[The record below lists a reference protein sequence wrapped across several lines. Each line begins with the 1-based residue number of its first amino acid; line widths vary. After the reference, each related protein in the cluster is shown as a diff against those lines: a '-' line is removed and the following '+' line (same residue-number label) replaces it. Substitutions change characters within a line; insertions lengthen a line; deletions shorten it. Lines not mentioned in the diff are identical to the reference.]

1 MGPTDIKEAHIELS
15 REATSSSSFAQ
26 DSRAALSPS
35 PTETTPALANQESLS
50 RTSTA
55 STPFYKVYKRRFFG
69 LGQLVLL
76 NIIVSWDWITF
87 APVSKSSAQH
97 FNRSESTINWLSTA
111 FLFAFCFATPVTIY
125 TLNKSGPRAS
135 IIAAACLLLLGNWIR
150 YAGTQ
155 TSNFGV
161 LMFGQILVG
170 LAQPFVLSAPTRYSD
185 LWFSER
191 GRVSATA
198 VASLAN
204 PLGGALGQ
212 LIDPFWVTKASD
224 VPNMVLYVSIIS
236 SVACVPSFFIPSA
249 PPTPPSASASHVL
262 NHAPLNVRAS
272 LSKLSHSVEFWLIF
286 LPFAVYVGLFNSI
299 SSLLNQMLEPYGYS
313 ETQAGIAG
321 AILILVGLVF
331 AAISSPLIDRYKFYL
346 VFIKAT
352 VPVIAFSYLVFIWAP
367 SDSSIIYAYVV
378 CGVLGAASFGLV
390 PVALEYLVEIHHPVG
405 PEVGSTISWSG
416 GQLLGGIFIIIQNAL
431 KAGKTAQPPYNL
443 RKALIFQAVVAM
455 VIMPL
460 PLCLNLFG
468 RKVRSKRLEVDSMA
482 RVRNQHTDAD
492 AVLGP

>member
-1 MGPTDIKEAHIELS
+1 MESTDIKEAHYELS
-15 REATSSSSFAQ
+15 PEATSSSSAAQ
-26 DSRAALSPS
+26 DDRATLSPS
-35 PTETTPALANQESLS
+35 PTETTPALAHHLSLS

-55 STPFYKVYKRRFFG
+55 STPTYKVYKRRFFG
-69 LGQLVLL
+69 LAQLALL
-76 NIIVSWDWITF
+76 NIIVSWDWISF
-87 APVSKSSAQH
+87 APVSTSSAQY
-97 FNRSESTINWLSTA
+97 FRCSESAINWLSTA
-111 FLFAFCFATPVTIY
+111 FLFAFCVAAPVTLY

-135 IIAAACLLLLGNWIR
+135 IIAAACLILVGNWIR
-150 YAGTQ
+150 YAGTR

-161 LMFGQILVG
+161 VMFAQILVG

-204 PLGGALGQ
+204 PFGAALGQ
-212 LIDPFWVTKASD
+212 LIDPFWVSKASD
-224 VPNMVLYVSIIS
+224 IPNMVLYVSIIS

-262 NHAPLNVRAS
+262 NHEPLNVRAS
-272 LSKLSHSVEFWLIF
+272 LSSLSRSVEFWLIF
-286 LPFAVYVGLFNSI
+286 IPFAVYVGLFNSI

-346 VFIKAT
+346 AFIKVA
-352 VPVIAFSYLVFIWAP
+352 VPAIALSYLVFIWAP
-367 SDSSIIYAYVV
+367 SNKSIVYAYVV

-390 PVALEYLVEIHHPVG
+390 PVALEFLVEIHHPLS
-405 PEVGSTISWSG
+405 PEVGSTLSWTG
-416 GQLLGGIFIIIQNAL
+416 GQFLGGIFIIIQNAL
-431 KAGKTAQPPYNL
+431 KAGRRADPPYNL
-443 RKALIFQAVVAM
+443 HKALVFQAVIGM
-455 VIMPL
+455 VVMPL
-460 PLCLNLFG
+460 PLCLGLFG
-468 RKVRSKRLEVDSMA
+468 RKVRRKRLEVDKS
-482 RVRNQHTDAD
+482 VRSQQRDAGD
-492 AVLGP
+492 IRGS

>member
-1 MGPTDIKEAHIELS
+1 MGPTDIKEAQYELS
-15 REATSSSSFAQ
+15 PETTASTSIAQ
-26 DSRAALSPS
+26 DARATQSPS
-35 PTETTPALANQESLS
+35 PTETTPALANRESLS
-50 RTSTA
+50 RA
-55 STPFYKVYKRRFFG
+55 STNPTPTYKVYKRRFFG
-69 LGQLVLL
+69 LGQLALL
-76 NIIVSWDWITF
+76 NIIVSWDWISF
-87 APVSKSSAQH
+87 APVSKSSAQY
-97 FNRSESTINWLSTA
+97 FNRSESVINWLSTA
-111 FLFAFCFATPVTIY
+111 FLFAFCVAAPVTIY
-125 TLNKSGPRAS
+125 TLNKSGPKAS
-135 IIAAACLLLLGNWIR
+135 IITAACLLLVGNWVR
-150 YAGTQ
+150 YGGTRS
-155 TSNFGV
+155 SNFGV
-161 LMFGQILVG
+161 VMFGQILVG

-204 PLGGALGQ
+204 PFGGALGQ
-212 LIDPFWVTKASD
+212 LIDPFWVTNASD
-224 VPNMVLYVSIIS
+224 IPNMVLYVSIIS

-249 PPTPPSASASHVL
+249 PPTPASASASRSLH
-262 NHAPLNVRAS
+262 HRPLNIRTT
-272 LSKLSHSVEFWLIF
+272 LSNLSRSVEFWLIF

-346 VFIKAT
+346 IFIKLA
-352 VPVIAFSYLVFIWAP
+352 VPIIALSYLVFIWAP
-367 SDSSIIYAYVV
+367 SNNSIVYAYVV

-390 PVALEYLVEIHHPVG
+390 PVALEYLVEIHHPLG
-405 PEVGSTISWSG
+405 PEVGSTLSWTG
-416 GQLLGGIFIIIQNAL
+416 GQLLGGIFIIIQSAL

-443 RKALIFQAVVAM
+443 RKALIFQAVVGM

-468 RKVRSKRLEVDSMA
+468 RKVKSKRLEIDKMA
-482 RVRNQHTDAD
+482 GTGSRDGSAD
-492 AVLGP
+492 AVVGS